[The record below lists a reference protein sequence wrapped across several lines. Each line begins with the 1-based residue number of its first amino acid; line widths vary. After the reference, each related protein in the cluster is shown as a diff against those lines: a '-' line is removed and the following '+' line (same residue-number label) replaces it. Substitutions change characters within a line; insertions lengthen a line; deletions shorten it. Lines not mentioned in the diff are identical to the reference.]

1 MLRRVLAVSAALML
15 LGSIATAQTRAAVK
29 SCAADVETHCGKL
42 PSGTREIADCVKT
55 HLKDFSQRCQ
65 AAMQQ
70 AKAVANEC
78 AFDIKKNCSN
88 VKPGGS
94 RIEHCLQA
102 HLTRL
107 TDSCKAAVSGSDS
120 GRT

>member
-29 SCAADVETHCGKL
+29 TCAADVETHCGKF